1 MTEQEQRNAIQI
13 ANLKSINGKQLE
25 MVVEEKN
32 GEVVLY
38 GEDSNGH
45 RYTLDVIT
53 VPMEERT

>member
-1 MTEQEQRNAIQI
+1 MSEQERRNAIQI
-13 ANLKSINGKQLE
+13 ENLKSINGKELK

-45 RYTLDVIT
+45 RYTLDVIET
-53 VPMEERT
+53 PK